1 MCNCKSKYFFDDTE
15 RSELSYKMRAKAADL
30 MTEWTTHGTFTADGT
45 AACRVVLVVAIAAD
59 DLICQ
64 QE

>member
-1 MCNCKSKYFFDDTE
+1 
-15 RSELSYKMRAKAADL
+15 MRAKAADL